1 MARHTAFARSIVALA
16 LVSLVWLNSLAPA
29 RAAPIADTFQLSGS
43 EKEWCRGN
51 PRFFEA
57 STGKATDGVSLTI
70 TRDPL
75 NTGDINTIHATVV
88 TGSAELNA
96 IALKGRLFPSNK
108 SGSIAQLVLF
118 GTLNNGHFLTIR
130 GQATFDK
137 EGQLIRV
144 TMTAFDR
151 ITDSYTLD
159 RQGDKSLPVEC
170 FESVTLRTHKKLST
184 IPIGLTIELAI
195 GSPLPSHVE
204 RNTESFYYVLN
215 VVPGT
220 AYTVSITGVTDSASL
235 SILGGVNVCTP
246 TPLNVSPKDCKVTAS
261 GSALNI
267 IVDGQQVIGSAAD
280 YVIMVVP
287 APVVTLPITG
297 TGGSVP
303 PGIPTVGL
311 VGTRD
316 TSRYVTTGLIPGT
329 HTVSIIGLTGDADLH
344 VFTDETYSS
353 ELDCTLRR
361 PGDVT
366 NLSEECTLA
375 TGAALYFSVA
385 SGELNRDGAGYL
397 ILVW

>member
-1 MARHTAFARSIVALA
+1 
-16 LVSLVWLNSLAPA
+16 VWLSSLAQA
-29 RAAPIADTFQLSGS
+29 RAAPITDTFQLSGS

-51 PRFFEA
+51 PRFFDA
-57 STGKATDGVSLTI
+57 GSAKATDGVTLTI

-75 NTGDINTIHATVV
+75 NTGDLTTIHATVF
-88 TGSAELNA
+88 TGNAELNA
-96 IALKGRLFPSNK
+96 LTLKGRLFPSNK

-118 GTLNNGHFLTIR
+118 ATLNNGHFLTIR

-137 EGQLIRV
+137 VGQLIRV
-144 TMTAFDR
+144 TMTAFDQ

-159 RQGDKSLPVEC
+159 RQGNQSLPVDC

-184 IPIGLTIELAI
+184 LPIGLTIELTI
-195 GSPLPSHVE
+195 GSPLLSHVE

-215 VVPGT
+215 VVPVT

-235 SILGGVNVCTP
+235 SVFGGVNVCTP
-246 TPLNVSPKDCKVTAS
+246 TPLNASPKDCKVTAS

-287 APVVTLPITG
+287 HRYRSYG
-297 TGGSVP
+297 TGAACLRNS
-303 PGIPTVGL
+303 TVGL

-316 TSRYVTTGLIPGT
+316 ASRYVTTGLTQDSP
-329 HTVSIIGLTGDADLH
+329 SASGLTGDADLH
-344 VFTDETYSS
+344 VFSDETYSF
-353 ELDCTLRR
+353 EFDCTLRAF
-361 PGDVT
+361 GAK
-366 NLSEECTLA
+366 ECTLT
-375 TGAALYFSVA
+375 TGTTLYFSVA
-385 SGELNRDGAGYL
+385 SGPVNRDGAGYL